1 MSAIKR
7 IHQISFTTI
16 LFVTT
21 ITCGGVYA
29 TFNYAQNEASHID
42 HRVNIG
48 ISEFHYLFP
57 DTPDG
62 NKQERLLNNI
72 LNGTAQD
79 PDEGL
84 NHPNSHLNQVIE
96 NRSGSFWGNSK
107 VVGSMDAHE
116 DFSNLFDED
125 MQDMS
130 FLLWF
135 SDNELEPDTFYLFTT
150 SVPLDDG
157 NGNPTIPYGEWVE
170 PVYRTILK
178 KNAESGDYEAVSAQ
192 IGKAKSMKYKNYL
205 SSWLVTAPSFDQS
218 SWVPIS

>member
-1 MSAIKR
+1 MNTMKR
-7 IHQISFTTI
+7 IHQV
-16 LFVTT
+16 LFIAIFLVTT

-29 TFNYAQNEASHID
+29 TFNYAQNDATAINQQV
-42 HRVNIG
+42 RIV
-48 ISEFHYLFP
+48 ISDFHYLFP
-57 DTPDG
+57 NTPEG
-62 NKQERLLNNI
+62 SKQEKLLNNI
-72 LNGTAQD
+72 LNGTTEN

-84 NHPNSHLNQVIE
+84 NDPNSHLNQVIV

-116 DFSNLFDED
+116 DFSNLFDDD

-135 SDNELEPDTFYLFTT
+135 SDEELDSDTYYLFTT

-178 KNAESGDYEAVSAQ
+178 KNAESGNYEAVSVE

-205 SSWLVTAPSFDQS
+205 SSWIVTAPSFDQS
-218 SWVPIS
+218 TWTPL